1 MGTRAANFTLVLPGA
16 VGVRAV
22 FRPPVRGRSRG
33 IAVAPAKVRTLAQE
47 AMSMTTPA
55 ALLVFSQVQDEAY
68 RYAYALGDAAV
79 AAVAVAALGAAGW
92 LGLRAFYFLRDMQ
105 LAGLLTLRRRPA

>member
-1 MGTRAANFTLVLPGA
+1 
-16 VGVRAV
+16 
-22 FRPPVRGRSRG
+22 
-33 IAVAPAKVRTLAQE
+33 
-47 AMSMTTPA
+47 MTTPA

-79 AAVAVAALGAAGW
+79 AAAAVVALGGVCWGAV
-92 LGLRAFYFLRDMQ
+92 RAFYFLRDMQ